1 MTQYIRLLLNKND
14 VSKSH
19 YMGLIFTA
27 GVAIAGLLMAQSAV
41 AQHWGFSA
49 LTIAI
54 ALGIVLGNTVYPY
67 ISSACASGVGVAKQQ
82 LLRTGIVL
90 YGLRITFQQIAGVG
104 MTAILTDFMVL
115 SSTFLLAYWLGTRI
129 FKLDRDTALLIGAGS
144 SICGA
149 AAVMATEPIV
159 RPQASK
165 VSIAVATVVV
175 FGTAGMF
182 LYPALYHLGLTVL
195 PIFQTQN
202 SYGVYVGSTIHEVAQ
217 VFAAGQAI
225 GPKAADIAVI
235 VKMIRVMMLAPFL
248 LLLSAWLRLRSANL
262 SEQSRKITIPWFAV
276 FFVVMAGINS
286 LQWLPAS
293 ITHELIVLDNF
304 LLAMA
309 MAALGLTTH
318 LGAIRSAGI
327 KPLMLGGLL
336 FLYLILG
343 GGFINWLIA
352 NYCTEK
358 TCSRRTVQYGF
369 DGFESD

>member
-1 MTQYIRLLLNKND
+1 MNQYIRLLSNKNN
-14 VSKSH
+14 VIKSH

-27 GVAIAGLLMAQSAV
+27 SVATAGLFMSQSAM

-54 ALGIVLGNTVYPY
+54 ALGIILGNSVYPHMA
-67 ISSACASGVGVAKQQ
+67 SACASGVGVAKQQ

-149 AAVMATEPIV
+149 AAVMATEPVV
-159 RPQASK
+159 RAQASK

-182 LYPALYHLGLTVL
+182 LYPALYHLGWTAL

-202 SYGVYVGSTIHEVAQ
+202 SYGVYAGSTIHEVAQ

-293 ITHELIVLDNF
+293 ITQELIVLDNF

-327 KPLMLGGLL
+327 KPLMLGGIL
-336 FLYLILG
+336 FVYLILG
-343 GGFINWLIA
+343 GGFINWLVA
-352 NYCTEK
+352 NYC
-358 TCSRRTVQYGF
+358 
-369 DGFESD
+369 

>member
-1 MTQYIRLLLNKND
+1 MNQYIRLLSNKNN
-14 VSKSH
+14 VIKSH
-19 YMGLIFTA
+19 YMGLMFTA
-27 GVAIAGLLMAQSAV
+27 GVAIAGLLMSQSTT

-149 AAVMATEPIV
+149 AAVMATEPVV
-159 RPQASK
+159 RAQASK

-182 LYPALYHLGLTVL
+182 LYPALYHLGWTAL

-202 SYGVYVGSTIHEVAQ
+202 SYGVYAGSTIHEVAQ

-248 LLLSAWLRLRSANL
+248 LLLSGWLRLRSANL

-293 ITHELIVLDNF
+293 ITQELIVLDNF

-327 KPLMLGGLL
+327 KPLMLGGIL
-336 FLYLILG
+336 FVYLILG
-343 GGFINWLIA
+343 GGFINWLVA
-352 NYCTEK
+352 NYC
-358 TCSRRTVQYGF
+358 
-369 DGFESD
+369 

>member
-27 GVAIAGLLMAQSAV
+27 GVAIAGLLMSQSAM

-54 ALGIVLGNTVYPY
+54 ALGIVLGNTVYPRVA
-67 ISSACASGVGVAKQQ
+67 IACAPGVGIAKQQ
-82 LLRTGIVL
+82 LLRIGIVL

-104 MTAILTDFMVL
+104 MTAIVTDFMVL

-149 AAVMATEPIV
+149 AAVMATEPVV
-159 RPQASK
+159 RAQASK

-182 LYPALYHLGLTVL
+182 LYPALYHLGWTAL

-202 SYGVYVGSTIHEVAQ
+202 SYGIYAGSTIHEVAQ
-217 VFAAGQAI
+217 VFAAGQAV
-225 GPKAADIAVI
+225 GSKAADIAVI

-248 LLLSAWLRLRSANL
+248 LLLSGWLRFRSAHL

-293 ITHELIVLDNF
+293 LTHELIVLDNF

-327 KPLMLGGLL
+327 KPLMLGAIL
-336 FLYLILG
+336 FVYLILG
-343 GGFINWLIA
+343 GGVINWLVA
-352 NYCTEK
+352 NYC
-358 TCSRRTVQYGF
+358 
-369 DGFESD
+369 

>member
-1 MTQYIRLLLNKND
+1 MNRYIRFQLNKKD
-14 VSKSH
+14 EITL
-19 YMGLIFTA
+19 YYIGLVFTA
-27 GVAIAGLLMAQSAV
+27 GVAVAGLFMAQSGI

-54 ALGIVLGNTVYPY
+54 ALGIVLGNTVYPH
-67 ISSACASGVGVAKQQ
+67 IERVCAPGVGIAKQK
-82 LLRTGIVL
+82 LLRIGIVL

-104 MTAILTDFMVL
+104 MTAILTDFLVL
-115 SSTFLLAYWLGTRI
+115 SSTFLLAYWLGTKV

-149 AAVMATEPIV
+149 AAVMATEPVV
-159 RPQASK
+159 RAQSSK

-182 LYPALYHLGLTVL
+182 LYPVLYHLGIASL
-195 PIFQTQN
+195 PMFQSEN
-202 SYGVYVGSTIHEVAQ
+202 SYGVYAGSTIHEVAQ

-225 GPKAADIAVI
+225 GPKAADTAVI

-248 LLLSAWLRLRSANL
+248 LFLSGWLRLGSVNGAD
-262 SEQSRKITIPWFAV
+262 QSRKLTIPWFAV

-293 ITHELIVLDNF
+293 LTHTLIVLDNF

-318 LGAIRSAGI
+318 MGAIRSAGL
-327 KPLMLGGLL
+327 KPLMLGCCL
-336 FLYLILG
+336 FIYLILG
-343 GGFINWLIA
+343 GAVINGLVA
-352 NYCTEK
+352 YFC
-358 TCSRRTVQYGF
+358 
-369 DGFESD
+369 

>member
-1 MTQYIRLLLNKND
+1 MNQYIRLLLNKND
-14 VSKSH
+14 VIKSH
-19 YMGLIFTA
+19 YVGLMFTA
-27 GVAIAGLLMAQSAV
+27 SVAIAGLFMSQSAT

-54 ALGIVLGNTVYPY
+54 ALGIVLGNTVYPH
-67 ISSACASGVGVAKQQ
+67 IASACASGVGIAKQQ

-149 AAVMATEPIV
+149 AAVMATEPVV
-159 RPQASK
+159 RAQASK

-175 FGTAGMF
+175 FGTASMF
-182 LYPALYHLGLTVL
+182 LYPALYHLGVSVL

-202 SYGVYVGSTIHEVAQ
+202 SYGVYAGSTIHEVAQ

-248 LLLSAWLRLRSANL
+248 LLLSGWLRLRSANL

-286 LQWLPAS
+286 LHWLPAS
-293 ITHELIVLDNF
+293 LTHELIVLDNF

-327 KPLMLGGLL
+327 KPLMLGGFL

-343 GGFINWLIA
+343 GGFINWLVA
-352 NYCTEK
+352 NYC
-358 TCSRRTVQYGF
+358 
-369 DGFESD
+369 

>member
-1 MTQYIRLLLNKND
+1 MNLYIRLSLNKND
-14 VSKSH
+14 VFKSH
-19 YMGLIFTA
+19 YMGLMFTA
-27 GVAIAGLLMAQSAV
+27 GVAIAGLLMSQSAT

-54 ALGIVLGNTVYPY
+54 ALGIVLGNTVYPH
-67 ISSACASGVGVAKQQ
+67 IASACASGVGVAKQQ

-104 MTAILTDFMVL
+104 MTAIVTDFMVL

-149 AAVMATEPIV
+149 AAVMATEPVV
-159 RPQASK
+159 RAQASK

-195 PIFQTQN
+195 PIFQIQN
-202 SYGVYVGSTIHEVAQ
+202 SYGVYAGSTIHEVAQ

-248 LLLSAWLRLRSANL
+248 LLLSGWLRLRSANL

-286 LQWLPAS
+286 LQWLPVS

-318 LGAIRSAGI
+318 LGAIRSAGL
-327 KPLMLGGLL
+327 KPLMLGGIL
-336 FLYLILG
+336 FMYLILG
-343 GGFINWLIA
+343 GGFINWLVA
-352 NYCTEK
+352 SN
-358 TCSRRTVQYGF
+358 S
-369 DGFESD
+369 

>member
-27 GVAIAGLLMAQSAV
+27 GVAIAGLLMSQSAM

-54 ALGIVLGNTVYPY
+54 ALGIILGNTVYPH
-67 ISSACASGVGVAKQQ
+67 IANACASGVGVAKQQ

-149 AAVMATEPIV
+149 AAVMATEPVV
-159 RPQASK
+159 RAQASK

-182 LYPALYHLGLTVL
+182 LYPALYHLEWTAL

-202 SYGVYVGSTIHEVAQ
+202 SYGVYAGSTIHEVAQ

-248 LLLSAWLRLRSANL
+248 LLLSGWLRLRSANL
-262 SEQSRKITIPWFAV
+262 SGQSRKITIPWFAV

-286 LQWLPAS
+286 LQWLPVS
-293 ITHELIVLDNF
+293 VTHELIVLDNF

-318 LGAIRSAGI
+318 MGAIRSAGI
-327 KPLMLGGLL
+327 KPLMLGGIL
-336 FLYLILG
+336 FVYLILG
-343 GGFINWLIA
+343 GGFINWLVA
-352 NYCTEK
+352 NYC
-358 TCSRRTVQYGF
+358 
-369 DGFESD
+369 

>member
-1 MTQYIRLLLNKND
+1 MNQYIRLLSNKNN
-14 VSKSH
+14 VIKSH

-27 GVAIAGLLMAQSAV
+27 GVAIAGLLMSQSTT

-202 SYGVYVGSTIHEVAQ
+202 SYGVYAGSTIHEVAQ

-225 GPKAADIAVI
+225 GTKAADTAVI

-248 LLLSAWLRLRSANL
+248 LILSGWLRFNSVKGSA
-262 SEQSRKITIPWFAV
+262 QSRKITIPWFAV
-276 FFVVMAGINS
+276 FFIVMAGINS
-286 LQWLPAS
+286 LQWLPS
-293 ITHELIVLDNF
+293 TLTQSLIVLDNF

-318 LGAIRSAGI
+318 LGGVRAAGLHRPSGRHARSIGDASCI
-327 KPLMLGGLL
+327 
-336 FLYLILG
+336 
-343 GGFINWLIA
+343 
-352 NYCTEK
+352 C
-358 TCSRRTVQYGF
+358 
-369 DGFESD
+369 

>member
-1 MTQYIRLLLNKND
+1 MSQYIRFQLNKKDEARSNCI
-14 VSKSH
+14 
-19 YMGLIFTA
+19 GLICTA
-27 GVAIAGLLMAQSAV
+27 SVALAGIFMAQSKI
-41 AQHWGFSA
+41 AQHWGLSA

-54 ALGIVLGNTVYPY
+54 ALGIVIGNTVYPH
-67 ISSACASGVGVAKQQ
+67 ISHACGAGVGIAKQQ

-104 MTAILTDFMVL
+104 VTAILTDLLVL

-129 FKLDRDTALLIGAGS
+129 FKLDRDSVLLIGAGS

-149 AAVMATEPIV
+149 AAVMATEPV
-159 RPQASK
+159 VQAQASK

-182 LYPALYHLGLTVL
+182 LYPMFYHLGTTLL
-195 PIFQTQN
+195 PIFKNQN

-225 GPKAADIAVI
+225 GPKAADTAVI

-248 LLLSAWLRLRSANL
+248 LILSGWLRFNSVKGSA
-262 SEQSRKITIPWFAV
+262 QSRKITIPWFAV
-276 FFVVMAGINS
+276 FFIVTAGINS
-286 LQWLPAS
+286 LQWLPS
-293 ITHELIVLDNF
+293 TLTQSLIVLDNF

-318 LGAIRSAGI
+318 LGGVRAAGL
-327 KPLMLGGLL
+327 KPLMLGGIL
-336 FLYLILG
+336 FIYLIFG
-343 GGFINWLIA
+343 GGCINWLVAI
-352 NYCTEK
+352 
-358 TCSRRTVQYGF
+358 F
-369 DGFESD
+369 

>member
-1 MTQYIRLLLNKND
+1 MNLYIRLSLNKND
-14 VSKSH
+14 VFKSH
-19 YMGLIFTA
+19 YMGLMFTA
-27 GVAIAGLLMAQSAV
+27 GVAIAGLLMSQSAT

-54 ALGIVLGNTVYPY
+54 ALGIVLGNTVYPH
-67 ISSACASGVGVAKQQ
+67 IASACASGVGIAKQQ

-104 MTAILTDFMVL
+104 MTAIVTDFMVL

-159 RPQASK
+159 RAQASK

-182 LYPALYHLGLTVL
+182 LYPALYHFWFTTL

-202 SYGVYVGSTIHEVAQ
+202 SYGVYAGSTIHEVAQ

-352 NYCTEK
+352 NYC
-358 TCSRRTVQYGF
+358 
-369 DGFESD
+369 

>member
-27 GVAIAGLLMAQSAV
+27 GVAIAGLLMSQSTM

-54 ALGIVLGNTVYPY
+54 ALGIILGNSVYPH
-67 ISSACASGVGVAKQQ
+67 IASACASGVGVAKQQ

-104 MTAILTDFMVL
+104 MTAIVTDFMVL

-149 AAVMATEPIV
+149 AAVMATEPVV
-159 RPQASK
+159 RAQASK

-182 LYPALYHLGLTVL
+182 LYPALYHLGWTAL

-202 SYGVYVGSTIHEVAQ
+202 SYGVYAGSTIHEVAQ
-217 VFAAGQAI
+217 VFAAGQAV
-225 GPKAADIAVI
+225 GSKAADIAVI

-248 LLLSAWLRLRSANL
+248 LLLSGWLRLRSAHL

-276 FFVVMAGINS
+276 LFVVMAGINS

-293 ITHELIVLDNF
+293 LTHELIVLDNF

-327 KPLMLGGLL
+327 KPLMLGAIL
-336 FLYLILG
+336 FVYLILG
-343 GGFINWLIA
+343 GGFINWLVA
-352 NYCTEK
+352 NYC
-358 TCSRRTVQYGF
+358 
-369 DGFESD
+369 

>member
-1 MTQYIRLLLNKND
+1 MHQYIRLLLDEHD
-14 VSKSH
+14 VTKSH
-19 YMGLIFTA
+19 YMGLMFTA
-27 GVAIAGLLMAQSAV
+27 GVAIAGLLMSQSTT

-182 LYPALYHLGLTVL
+182 LYPALYHLGLTAL

-202 SYGVYVGSTIHEVAQ
+202 SYGVYAGSTIHEVAQ
-217 VFAAGQAI
+217 VFAAGQAV
-225 GPKAADIAVI
+225 GSKAADIAVI

-248 LLLSAWLRLRSANL
+248 LLLSGWLRLRSANL

-327 KPLMLGGLL
+327 KPLMLGGIL
-336 FLYLILG
+336 FVYLILG
-343 GGFINWLIA
+343 GGFINWLVA
-352 NYCTEK
+352 NYC
-358 TCSRRTVQYGF
+358 
-369 DGFESD
+369 